1 MEAWSLQ
8 LESSL
13 GMITE
18 LPLTE
23 QVLCWTLY
31 MPLQSYFLT
40 LLYEEN
46 IQPTTPTETLYEPPH
61 SSSRI

>member
-18 LPLTE
+18 LPLTAGI
-23 QVLCWTLY
+23 VLD
-31 MPLQSYFLT
+31 PLHASSGLLLT

-46 IQPTTPTETLYEPPH
+46 IQPTTPTMTLYEPPH